1 MIGSMGGLFLAATG
15 SGHGF
20 EDPVNR
26 ILVIS
31 TIIVVVAVILVAMLA
46 RKGTGLEPSGMGA
59 VFEHIYDWIDDLA
72 QGMMGR
78 EGRRYVPFAM
88 SIFLFVLASN
98 WSGLLPMPKFGHA
111 PAAAHGEAAG
121 HGAEAEQSG
130 PGAEAMAHTPEAAV
144 ESEGAS
150 HEEAHPPFEAPSVS
164 FNTTL
169 ALAMVSF
176 LAFNFYGIRKNLE
189 GPSHGGDVHTGSPV
203 DPHLATDHGHG
214 EGDSAHGHHH
224 HHEHKSGGGIG
235 GLFTWV
241 AHFWQPTPM
250 LWRDLEGPMRY
261 LLVPLLAC
269 LFIVLNIVEEV
280 ARLVSLSIR
289 LYGNI
294 FGEHQ
299 VKGKLTE
306 TMQTFLDQSGASF
319 QAGGIGGGLGFGMMA
334 VLLWVS
340 SFFVMCIGTLAGF
353 IQAFIFFVLTL
364 SYIAHAVAEEH

>member
-1 MIGSMGGLFLAATG
+1 MIGSLGGLFLASTG
-15 SGHGF
+15 AGQGF
-20 EDPVNR
+20 ENPVNR
-26 ILVIS
+26 ILVLS
-31 TIIVVVAVILVAMLA
+31 TVLVVAAVIGVSMLA

-59 VFEHIYDWIDDLA
+59 VFEHIYDWIDDLS

-98 WSGLLPMPKFGHA
+98 WSGLLPMPKFGHEA
-111 PAAAHGEAAG
+111 PAAAHAQ
-121 HGAEAEQSG
+121 AEAE
-130 PGAEAMAHTPEAAV
+130 PHAPAA
-144 ESEGAS
+144 
-150 HEEAHPPFEAPSVS
+150 EEAHPPFEAPSVS

-169 ALAMVSF
+169 ALAVVSF

-189 GPSHGGDVHTGSPV
+189 GPSSHAEDLHAVAGDAADDG
-203 DPHLATDHGHG
+203 HGH
-214 EGDSAHGHHH
+214 D
-224 HHEHKSGGGIG
+224 HHEHKGGGLG
-235 GLFTWV
+235 GLVTWV

-261 LLVPLLAC
+261 LLVPLLGC

-294 FGEHQ
+294 YGEHQ
-299 VKGKLTE
+299 VKGNLTS
-306 TMQTFLDQSGASF
+306 TMQDFLGQASASF
-319 QAGGIGGGLGFGMMA
+319 QTGGIGGGLGFGTMA
-334 VLLWVS
+334 CLLWVS